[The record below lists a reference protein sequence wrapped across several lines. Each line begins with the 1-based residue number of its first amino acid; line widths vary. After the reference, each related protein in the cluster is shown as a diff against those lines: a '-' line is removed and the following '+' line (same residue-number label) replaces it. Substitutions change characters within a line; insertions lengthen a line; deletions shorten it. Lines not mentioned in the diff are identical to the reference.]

1 MFRVTLSLAG
11 RPIQHY
17 NFDQDTVCI
26 GRDPDCEI
34 PIDNIGVSRRHATIE
49 RADGKY
55 VLTDLKSHNGIF
67 VQGRRVFQHPLS
79 AREDFFIGKYSITFE
94 DLDSK
99 QEMPTTVV
107 DLVAPKKSQAM
118 QDMTFQL
125 DRDEIEKLVN
135 ASTAARA
142 PKLAQIAPA
151 GENATLVLDRFYYLL
166 GSSDRAAVRLKG
178 FRMPKFVAAL
188 VRNDKWFH
196 VVALTTRAVIVNG
209 MPVTDHQLSDG
220 DVIQIG
226 RRKYRFA
233 RG

>member
-1 MFRVTLSLAG
+1 MYRVTLSLAG
-11 RPIQHY
+11 RPIQNY
-17 NFDQDTVCI
+17 NFDQESVCI

-34 PIDNIGVSRRHATIE
+34 SIDNIGISRRHATID

-55 VLTDLKSHNGIF
+55 VLSDLKSHNGTF
-67 VQGRRVFQHPLS
+67 VQGRRVFHHPLS
-79 AREDFFIGKYSITFE
+79 DKEEFFVGKYTVTFE
-94 DLDSK
+94 NLDSK
-99 QEMPTTVV
+99 HEAPTAVV
-107 DLVAPKKSQAM
+107 DLGSPKQSRAM

-135 ASTAARA
+135 ASTSARA

-151 GENATLVLDRFYYLL
+151 TESRLMVLDRFYYLL
-166 GSSDRAAVRLKG
+166 GSSEKASIKVRG

-188 VRNDKWFH
+188 IRNDKWFH
-196 VVALTTRAVIVNG
+196 VVALTKRPVVVNG
-209 MPVTDHQLSDG
+209 MPASDHQLSDG

-226 RRKYRFA
+226 RRKFRFS